1 MQLHQ
6 PAPLD
11 EIAALDAR
19 VVVVSF
25 APLSRLVR
33 WVPHFREHFLVP
45 SYEGLGMSPADPFA
59 RTRFVAD
66 PLLAAY
72 HAYGLGRNSALR
84 VYGPGILLQYARWA
98 LGGKSIKK
106 PQEDPLQRGGDFVIG
121 RDGHVTLAFVGRDQS
136 ERPAVTDLLAALRRG
151 A

>member
-11 EIAALDAR
+11 AIAALDAR

-25 APLSRLVR
+25 APLARLAR
-33 WVPHFREHFLVP
+33 WVPHFRAHFLMP
-45 SYEGLGMSPADPFA
+45 SYEGQDLPPADPFA
-59 RTRFVAD
+59 HTRFVAD
-66 PLLAAY
+66 PSLAAY

-98 LGGKSIKK
+98 LQGKSIRK
-106 PQEDPLQRGGDFVIG
+106 PPEDPLQRGGDFVIG
-121 RDGHVTLAFVGRDQS
+121 RDGRLTLAFVGRDQS
-136 ERPAVTDLLAALRRG
+136 ERPAVAALLAALHKG
-151 A
+151 M